1 MLEQLNAMEVEAM
14 LQYTPDREPTVA
26 ELKELEKETPNKR
39 QQLFAL
45 LDEPTTDRTPGKKI
59 ILNEEINSRY
69 NYKRV
74 IFNDWE
80 TIIDLNQDP
89 SPRRVRKQEL
99 IIKIRSEMAELKQDI
114 QFAQKQLERLQWH
127 QRAKKRVNI
136 RATLRDALK
145 HKAFLARK
153 IEQVKLA

>member
-1 MLEQLNAMEVEAM
+1 MLEQLNPMEVEAM
-14 LQYTPDREPTVA
+14 LNYTPDREPTKA
-26 ELKELEKETPNKR
+26 ELLQLENETPSKR

-45 LDEPTTDRTPGKKI
+45 LDEPRTERTPGKKI
-59 ILNEEINSRY
+59 ILNEEINTRY
-69 NYKRV
+69 NYKRI

-80 TIIDLNQDP
+80 TIIDLNQDL

-114 QFAQKQLERLQWH
+114 QFAQKQLKRLQWH
-127 QRAKKRVNI
+127 QRASKRINI

-145 HKAFLARK
+145 HKAFLAKK